1 METERRFVVMKRRY
15 EKFFRRF
22 DFVKGRSVATGAYR
36 VRSEGFG
43 GKI

>member
-22 DFVKGRSVATGAYR
+22 DFVKGRLTATGTYGG
-36 VRSEGFG
+36 RSKGFE